1 MKKYFIENKSNVWF
15 WFFLSVSVVL
25 FFLLPIMSLDS
36 GNSGDEDAW
45 QYPQAQKIYNFYAT
59 GGADTTYKS
68 VPEMNPYGMWFDTFT
83 VVVVKAFKIDDYQ
96 TTRHIMNSIFGF
108 FAILFA
114 GLFAKNCKGWRAGV
128 ITILLLAISPRFLG
142 HLFNNPKDIPFA
154 TMFMISLFFIH
165 KFILEYPKPRIKT
178 CIMLAVAMGLSVS
191 IRVGGILLYA
201 YFGLFVVAY
210 YVSINK
216 PKNYLAKQNMPIVR
230 QLFIKYICIVI
241 GAFLISI
248 PLWPY
253 IMTNPLHNTIQAFR
267 DLSHYVISIRQ
278 LFEGEIQWSDALP
291 WYYTPKYILIT
302 IPIAVIIG
310 MLLYPFIG
318 GWKKENRFTTFMLY
332 FAFIFPIFWIAY
344 SNANVYGGW
353 RHALFTYPPMVV
365 AAGLGFNALI
375 DLVKNKY
382 GKIALTILPF
392 LLPIHP
398 LLHIIRNHP
407 YEYVYFN
414 ELSGGMNKAYGNYEM
429 DYYYHSTREASE
441 WVLAN
446 AKKSGMETGK
456 KIKVAT
462 WHTASVNYFFRKD
475 TADFQVVFSRWY
487 ERGNNDWD
495 YAIFTVTGIIPE
507 QIKSAHFPP
516 PNTVHTINVDGKPIC
531 IILKRTD
538 KSDFEGFKLKEAKQ
552 TAAAMP
558 YFKKALKV
566 DPYNEAPLV
575 NLIECYFHVGFPD
588 SAKPLIDHSLT
599 FLPSY
604 EPANHL
610 NAHYYISKEDANMA
624 LKSCKKIIKDN
635 FKYTDAYH
643 MACKIYLWQGD
654 LNSAEKVLE
663 ELIEIDMLDNQGG
676 QMLIQ
681 IYMYRGLNEQEAY
694 KRLYKKMAKS
704 LEKRGK
710 KKNAK
715 EFWDIYHKL

>member
-1 MKKYFIENKSNVWF
+1 MKKYFIDNKSNVWF
-15 WFFLSVSVVL
+15 WIFLSVSVVL

-36 GNSGDEDAW
+36 GNSGDEDTW

-59 GGADTTYKS
+59 GGTDTTYKS

-154 TMFMISLFFIH
+154 AMFMISIFFIH
-165 KFILEYPKPRIKT
+165 KFILEYPKPTIKT
-178 CIMLAVAMGLSVS
+178 CIMLAIAMGLSVS

-210 YVSINK
+210 YISINK
-216 PKNYLAKQNMPIVR
+216 PKNYLAKQNMPIVGK
-230 QLFIKYICIVI
+230 LFVKYICIII

-253 IMTNPLHNTIQAFR
+253 IMTNPLHNTIQAFK
-267 DLSHYVISIRQ
+267 DLSHFAVSLRQ
-278 LFEGEIQWSDALP
+278 LFEGEMQWSDALP

-310 MLLYPFIG
+310 MLVYPFID
-318 GWKKENRFTTFMLY
+318 GWKKENRFTTFMVY
-332 FAFIFPIFWIAY
+332 FAFIFPIFWIVY

-462 WHTASVNYFFRKD
+462 WHSASVNYFFRKD
-475 TADFQVVFSRWY
+475 TADFQVLFSRWY

-495 YAIFTVTGIIPE
+495 YAIFTVTGMMPE
-507 QIKSAHFPP
+507 QIKSTHFPP
-516 PNTVHTINVDGKPIC
+516 PNTVHTIDVDGKPIC

-538 KSDFEGFKLKEAKQ
+538 KSDLEGFKLKEAKQ
-552 TAAAMP
+552 TVAAIP
-558 YFKKALKV
+558 YLKKALKV
-566 DPYNEAPLV
+566 DPYNEATLM
-575 NLIECYFHVGFPD
+575 NLIECYFQVGFLD
-588 SAKPLIDHSLT
+588 SAKTLIDHLLA
-599 FLPSY
+599 FVPSY
-604 EPANHL
+604 EPANYL
-610 NAHYYISKEDANMA
+610 NAHYYISKGDADMA

-635 FKYTDAYH
+635 FKFKAAYYL
-643 MACKIYLWQGD
+643 ACKIHLGLRD
-654 LNSAEKVLE
+654 LNSAEKVLG
-663 ELIEIDMLDNQGG
+663 ELIDTDQIDNQGI

-681 IYMYRGLNEQEAY
+681 IYMDQGLNKQGAY
-694 KRLYKKMAKS
+694 KKLYKKMGKS

-710 KKNAK
+710 EKKAK
-715 EFWDIYHKL
+715 EFWDMYHKL

>member
-1 MKKYFIENKSNVWF
+1 
-15 WFFLSVSVVL
+15 
-25 FFLLPIMSLDS
+25 
-36 GNSGDEDAW
+36 
-45 QYPQAQKIYNFYAT
+45 
-59 GGADTTYKS
+59 
-68 VPEMNPYGMWFDTFT
+68 
-83 VVVVKAFKIDDYQ
+83 
-96 TTRHIMNSIFGF
+96 
-108 FAILFA
+108 
-114 GLFAKNCKGWRAGV
+114 
-128 ITILLLAISPRFLG
+128 
-142 HLFNNPKDIPFA
+142 
-154 TMFMISLFFIH
+154 
-165 KFILEYPKPRIKT
+165 
-178 CIMLAVAMGLSVS
+178 
-191 IRVGGILLYA
+191 
-201 YFGLFVVAY
+201 
-210 YVSINK
+210 
-216 PKNYLAKQNMPIVR
+216 
-230 QLFIKYICIVI
+230 
-241 GAFLISI
+241 
-248 PLWPY
+248 
-253 IMTNPLHNTIQAFR
+253 
-267 DLSHYVISIRQ
+267 
-278 LFEGEIQWSDALP
+278 
-291 WYYTPKYILIT
+291 
-302 IPIAVIIG
+302 

-604 EPANHL
+604 EPANYL

-654 LNSAEKVLE
+654 LNSAEEVLE